1 VEKAVS
7 KAVFFAY
14 GESVL
19 HAITARPFSVILL
32 LELKVNSRRVVLVTV
47 LEGIER
53 QQGDDFTEI
62 VECYERDVFNMAYWM
77 LGDAAEAEDAAQ
89 EAFLRAYVKLSSYDS
104 ARSSFKTWLLT
115 ITSNHCIDRL
125 RKRRVMLLSIDEP
138 TFFHPA
144 LISREVGPEQATLAG
159 ERSALVQ
166 SLLANLTPRYRA
178 AVVLRYW
185 YDMSYKEIAETL
197 ETTIDAV
204 KAVLFRAR
212 RMLADMMLV
221 DTEVEDTRGGDSFV
235 SPLEMPSLVA

>member
-1 VEKAVS
+1 
-7 KAVFFAY
+7 
-14 GESVL
+14 
-19 HAITARPFSVILL
+19 
-32 LELKVNSRRVVLVTV
+32 VTV
-47 LEGIER
+47 LEDLEQR
-53 QQGDDFTEI
+53 QGDDFAEL

-144 LISREVGPEQATLAG
+144 LVSREVGPEQATLAG

-185 YDMSYKEIAETL
+185 YDMSYGEIAETL
-197 ETTIDAV
+197 ETTINAV
-204 KAVLFRAR
+204 KALLFRAR

-221 DTEVEDTRGGDSFV
+221 DAEVEVTCDGDSFV
-235 SPLEMPSLVA
+235 RPLEMPGRVASGTTCA

>member
-1 VEKAVS
+1 
-7 KAVFFAY
+7 
-14 GESVL
+14 
-19 HAITARPFSVILL
+19 
-32 LELKVNSRRVVLVTV
+32 VTV
-47 LEGIER
+47 LENLEQR
-53 QQGDDFTEI
+53 QDDDFAEL

-77 LGDAAEAEDAAQ
+77 LGNAAEAEDAAQ

-144 LISREVGPEQATLAG
+144 LVSREVGPEQAALAG

-166 SLLANLTPRYRA
+166 RLLADLAPHYRA

-185 YDMSYKEIAETL
+185 YDMSYREIAETL
-197 ETTIDAV
+197 ETTVNAV
-204 KAVLFRAR
+204 KALLFRAR

-221 DTEVEDTRGGDSFV
+221 DAEVEDTRGGDSFE
-235 SPLEMPSLVA
+235 SPLEISGFVASGTTCA

>member
-1 VEKAVS
+1 M
-7 KAVFFAY
+7 
-14 GESVL
+14 
-19 HAITARPFSVILL
+19 TILKN
-32 LELKVNSRRVVLVTV
+32 LEQR
-47 LEGIER
+47 
-53 QQGDDFTEI
+53 QGDDFAEL

-104 ARSSFKTWLLT
+104 TRSSFKTWLLT

-144 LISREVGPEQATLAG
+144 LVSREVGPEQAVLAD

-166 SLLANLTPRYRA
+166 SLLTNLTPRYRA

-185 YDMSYKEIAETL
+185 YDMSYGEIAETL
-197 ETTIDAV
+197 DTTINAV
-204 KAVLFRAR
+204 KALLFRAR
-212 RMLADMMLV
+212 RTLADMMLV
-221 DTEVEDTRGGDSFV
+221 EAEVEDTCDGDSFV
-235 SPLEMPSLVA
+235 RPLEMPGLVASGTTCAA